1 MLSTQF
7 SVLVVIVII
16 FPIFSGQFTQTYLWF
31 VLAATGK
38 SDQRVAFFLLLSR
51 EGSQPPRSGSGPP

>member
-1 MLSTQF
+1 MLSIQF

-16 FPIFSGQFTQTYLWF
+16 FTIFSVQFTQTYLWF

-38 SDQRVAFFLLLSR
+38 PTQ
-51 EGSQPPRSGSGPP
+51 